1 MISDGIVSKK
11 NVEFRKVF
19 DYDELRWMSFSEKG

>member
-1 MISDGIVSKK
+1 MISDGIVSEK

-19 DYDELRWMSFSEKG
+19 DNDKLPWMSFSEKG